1 MNSLAEIYN
10 GCLAKVYDVI
20 FTYPFAFIIQL

>member
-10 GCLAKVYDVI
+10 GSLAKVCDVI
-20 FTYPFAFIIQL
+20 FTSLFAFIIQL

>member
-10 GCLAKVYDVI
+10 GCLAKVCDVN
-20 FTYPFAFIIQL
+20 FTCLFAFIIRF